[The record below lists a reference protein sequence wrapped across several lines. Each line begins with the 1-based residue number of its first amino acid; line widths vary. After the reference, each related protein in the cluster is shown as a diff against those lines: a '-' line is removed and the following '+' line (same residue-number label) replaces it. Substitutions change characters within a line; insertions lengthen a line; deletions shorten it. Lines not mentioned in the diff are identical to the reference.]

1 MGLLRDGPLIVRIEG
16 EGEPAALLVERAVEF
31 GLRLASDGERADL
44 VARPS
49 EDADPSAADRATRRG
64 AAALDQAPP
73 GLSRRELEILEYLVD
88 GWSNAEIASALGIAV
103 RTVRF
108 HLEGLYSK
116 LGVTRRGEA
125 AREALMLGLVRF
137 DA

>member
-1 MGLLRDGPLIVRIEG
+1 MGRREGPLIVRIEG
-16 EGEPAALLVERAVEF
+16 GGELASSLLERAAAY
-31 GLRLASDGERADL
+31 GLRLAAKGEPADM
-44 VARPS
+44 VARLPPAEPV
-49 EDADPSAADRATRRG
+49 EDARLAGYS
-64 AAALDQAPP
+64 
-73 GLSRRELEILEYLVD
+73 LSGRELEILEYLVD

-125 AREALMLGLVRF
+125 AREALSRGLVRF

>member
-1 MGLLRDGPLIVRIEG
+1 MGRRRDGPLIVRVEG
-16 EGEPAALLVERAVEF
+16 GGSLAASLAERAAEFGVRLATEGEP
-31 GLRLASDGERADL
+31 ADL
-44 VARPS
+44 VARIPPV
-49 EDADPSAADRATRRG
+49 ESAEG
-64 AAALDQAPP
+64 EAAA
-73 GLSRRELEILEYLVD
+73 GYSLSGRELEILEYLVD
-88 GWSNAEIASALGIAV
+88 GWSNAEISSVLGIAV

-125 AREALMLGLVRF
+125 SREALARGLVRF

>member
-1 MGLLRDGPLIVRIEG
+1 MGMRMGRQRDGPLIVRLEG
-16 EGEPAALLVERAVEF
+16 GGELAASLAERAAEF
-31 GLRLASDGERADL
+31 GLRLATDGERADM
-44 VARPS
+44 VARLPPV
-49 EDADPSAADRATRRG
+49 DPVDDRE
-64 AAALDQAPP
+64 ALRYS
-73 GLSRRELEILEYLVD
+73 LSGRELEILEYLVD
-88 GWSNAEIASALGIAV
+88 GWSNAEIASVLGIAV

-125 AREALMLGLVRF
+125 AREALARGLVRF